1 MRKISAGLLPQSY
14 REELE
19 RERDNDYVLGNDAG
33 LDQKSVRAKVVS
45 NKNKYYYENGFN
57 KRIVG
62 AKMVQIINS
71 NAFEKIMLGLVVL
84 NTIAM
89 GIATT
94 DLVTTDELVRKIFTY
109 LDYAF
114 LTTFS
119 IELVLSI
126 LLNGIDFF
134 DSRWR
139 FFDLFVIIMSWAY
152 PTLLVIR
159 GFRALALMSNLQ
171 SERVKKIMLV
181 LESALPIF
189 ASAFVLLALIL
200 YVAAVIFTDLFGDIG
215 NGDGDGADDDDGGLT
230 EDYFGDIAKSLFTV
244 FHILT
249 GADWPDIARE
259 IGLER
264 AGVPFVALIS
274 GTIFIMVELAV
285 AALCK
290 CFETMKAVGIIQSP
304 SLSRS
309 HTSRVKSTPIPTP
322 IQCTE
327 ENIASASKQERMAQI
342 EKMMD
347 RLLSETSSE
356 TSHIQYAPSPI
367 QSERN
372 HIPSAPSHIPSA
384 PTDEITPI
392 VLPKSGVCLNEISDT
407 QALPSRHCRSMVTIS
422 PPTAKRISE
431 EWYER
436 GRISEEWYDKL
447 ALSFEKQSVK
457 SDEMRLASYNCF
469 PQRVEE
475 MCNTFVNNERFK
487 ITIIYLIVLNSITL
501 GIATCDF
508 LNHYSGTRTA
518 LNIVDF
524 ILLLIFTIELIA
536 QFGCRGMS
544 FLQVGWLKF
553 DLVVIIASWMI
564 IVSQT
569 ASFYKSGWWTKFDLL
584 VIIASWIMPTLKVAR
599 AFRVFRLFSRIPFMR
614 HIVVALLIVAPKL
627 GISAAAISLL
637 FYVFGVLFTDMF
649 KELKLSEDYF
659 SGLNNTLFT
668 LFQCMTISGWPSI
681 AREIMAAGYGWA
693 WIPFISWIILS
704 KFTLIQL
711 SIAILCQSLS
721 RVKVFHDH
729 EESDDGEIGASSSRI
744 DADDIARLEVKLELL
759 SENIDFMM
767 SSRIMKENSNSNANN
782 IPSS

>member
-14 REELE
+14 KEELE

-33 LDQKSVRAKVVS
+33 LDQKAVRAKVVS

-57 KRIVG
+57 KRTVG
-62 AKMVQIINS
+62 AKMVHIINS
-71 NAFEKIMLGLVVL
+71 KAFETIMLSLVVL

-94 DLVTTDELVRKIFTY
+94 DLVTTDEIVRKIFTY

-159 GFRALALMSNLQ
+159 GFRTLALMSNLQ

-200 YVAAVIFTDLFGDIG
+200 YVAAVVFTDLFGDIS
-215 NGDGDGADDDDGGLT
+215 DGDDDDGGLA

-259 IGLER
+259 IGIER
-264 AGVPFVALIS
+264 AGIPFVALIS

-304 SLSRS
+304 SSR
-309 HTSRVKSTPIPTP
+309 TSRFKSTHISMP

-327 ENIASASKQERMAQI
+327 KNIANASKKERMAQI

-356 TSHIQYAPSPI
+356 ISPI
-367 QSERN
+367 QPA
-372 HIPSAPSHIPSA
+372 PSRIQPDPSSIQPAPSHIPSA
-384 PTDEITPI
+384 PTDEVTPI
-392 VLPKSGVCLNEISDT
+392 VLPKSGVCLNEISDA
-407 QALPSRHCRSMVTIS
+407 QILPSRHCRSMVTIS
-422 PPTAKRISE
+422 PPTAKRISK
-431 EWYER
+431 EWYEK

-447 ALSFEKQSVK
+447 ALSFEKQSVR

-475 MCNTFVNNERFK
+475 MCNTFVNNECFK

-501 GIATCDF
+501 GFATCDF

-518 LNIVDF
+518 LSIVDF

-564 IVSQT
+564 IISQT
-569 ASFYKSGWWTKFDLL
+569 ASFCKSGWWTKFDLL

-627 GISAAAISLL
+627 GISAATISLL

-649 KELKLSEDYF
+649 KELKLSDDYF
-659 SGLNNTLFT
+659 SGLDNTLFT

-681 AREIMAAGYGWA
+681 VREIMAAGYGWA
-693 WIPFISWIILS
+693 WIPFICWIILS
-704 KFTLIQL
+704 KLTLIQL
-711 SIAILCQSLS
+711 TIAILCQSLA
-721 RVKVFHDH
+721 RVKVFHNH
-729 EESDDGEIGASSSRI
+729 EESDDGEIEASSSRI
-744 DADDIARLEVKLELL
+744 DVDVMARLEVKLELL
-759 SENIDFMM
+759 SENIDFII
-767 SSRIMKENSNSNANN
+767 SSQMMKENSSSKLSR
-782 IPSS
+782 PSE